1 LDQFKKANVTGNGG
15 VASML
20 QAIYNWIDERLD
32 ITPLWRDVADHEVPE
47 HVNPAH
53 HFSAFIYCFG
63 GLTFFV
69 VVIQILSGM
78 FLAMYYVPDIVNAQP
93 SVKYLQDEIAMGA
106 IVRGMHHWGASVAI
120 VMLFLHTLRV
130 FFTGSYKHPR
140 EFNWVVGMLIF
151 FVMLGLGFTGYLLPW
166 DNKAYFATEVGVRIA
181 ASVPVVG
188 EYIAIFL
195 RGGDFVG
202 AQTLARFF
210 ALHVFFLPAA
220 LLGLLGAHFV
230 LIRRQGISGPL

>member
-1 LDQFKKANVTGNGG
+1 MLRSMYEWLDR
-15 VASML
+15 
-20 QAIYNWIDERLD
+20 RLD

-63 GLTFFV
+63 GLTFFI

-78 FLAMYYVPDIVNAQP
+78 FLALYYVPDIVNAHA
-93 SVKYLQDEIAMGA
+93 SVKYLQTEVAFGS

-130 FFTGSYKHPR
+130 FFTGAYKNPR
-140 EFNWVVGMLIF
+140 EFNWVIGMLIF

-166 DNKAYFATEVGVRIA
+166 DNKAYFATKVGVNIA
-181 ASVPVVG
+181 GSVPYIG
-188 EYIAIFL
+188 PYIATFL
-195 RGGDFVG
+195 RGGDIVG

-210 ALHVFFLPAA
+210 ALHVFFLPAV
-220 LLGLLGAHFV
+220 LLALLGAHFL

>member
-1 LDQFKKANVTGNGG
+1 
-15 VASML
+15 ML
-20 QAIYNWIDERLD
+20 RAIYEWVDERLD
-32 ITPLWRDVADHEVPE
+32 ITPIWRDVADHEVPE

-69 VVIQILSGM
+69 VMIQILSGM
-78 FLAMYYVPDIVNAQP
+78 FLAMYYVPDIINAHA
-93 SVKYLQDEIAMGA
+93 SVKYLQNEVAMGA

-130 FFTGSYKHPR
+130 FFTGSYKNPR
-140 EFNWVVGMLIF
+140 EFNWLIGMMIF

-166 DNKAYFATEVGVRIA
+166 DNKAYFATKVGVQIA
-181 ASVPVVG
+181 ESIPFIGTYAATFLQGG
-188 EYIAIFL
+188 EI
-195 RGGDFVG
+195 VG

-210 ALHVFFLPAA
+210 ALHVFFFPAA
-220 LLGLLGAHFV
+220 LLGLLATHFI